1 MKQITLRVP
10 DELHELAAAAA
21 ESQQQS
27 LNSFA
32 MNALL
37 AQVRA
42 KSFSEWRQLVEDS
55 HRAAS
60 FRGLP
65 EAGLARLASLT
76 GDETS
81 SSSISGMSVG
91 KEPTDGSQSE
101 AELNVGVVSRSEPT
115 R

>member
-10 DELHELAAAAA
+10 DDLHELATAAA
-21 ESQQQS
+21 ETQQQS

-60 FRGLP
+60 FKGLP
-65 EAGLARLASLT
+65 DTALDRLASLT
-76 GDETS
+76 GDENGATANLDQAGQHLTHRTS
-81 SSSISGMSVG
+81 
-91 KEPTDGSQSE
+91 
-101 AELNVGVVSRSEPT
+101 R
-115 R
+115 